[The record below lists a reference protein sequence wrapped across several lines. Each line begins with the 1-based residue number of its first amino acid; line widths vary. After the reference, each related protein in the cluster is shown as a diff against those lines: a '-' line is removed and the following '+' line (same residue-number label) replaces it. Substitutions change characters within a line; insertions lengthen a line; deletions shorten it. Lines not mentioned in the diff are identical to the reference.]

1 MRRILDI
8 TLKDLKQVLRDKQ
21 TFLFLLIMPV
31 AFTLLFSMAFAPKE
45 TTVEDP
51 RLVIGTLDLDG
62 GFFNAQKMFAASD
75 VMGIQSETYETREAL
90 KAAIEAN
97 EIAAGI
103 VIPQGYSAGLLDE
116 QPLAIEII
124 ADPTGN
130 AASLVQSDV
139 MLRSGRALNTVRAA
153 RVISD
158 VHGSGDEGFEAAWN
172 AAETAWKNPPVV
184 LESSSL
190 AAEGPA
196 QNNGMDAK
204 QFSPGMMLQFALAG
218 LLTAAQVI
226 VNERKGRVLQRLL
239 TTATSRVDILLGHY
253 LSILTLIFAQFI
265 LLIVFGQLF
274 LGLPYLAQP
283 LATLIVA
290 LAAAICIAALGLL
303 IGIFAKSNEQAIIF
317 AMIPMFVFSG
327 LGGAWMPL
335 EFTGKAFQ
343 AIGHLSPV
351 AWGMDGFKSILA
363 GGQGL
368 AGIWLPA
375 AALLGYAV
383 LFFALAVWKFRKSE
397 EK

>member
-139 MLRSGRALNTVRAA
+139 MLRSGRALNICA
-153 RVISD
+153 RRQSD
-158 VHGSGDEGFEAAWN
+158 
-172 AAETAWKNPPVV
+172 
-184 LESSSL
+184 L
-190 AAEGPA
+190 
-196 QNNGMDAK
+196 
-204 QFSPGMMLQFALAG
+204 
-218 LLTAAQVI
+218 
-226 VNERKGRVLQRLL
+226 
-239 TTATSRVDILLGHY
+239 
-253 LSILTLIFAQFI
+253 
-265 LLIVFGQLF
+265 
-274 LGLPYLAQP
+274 
-283 LATLIVA
+283 
-290 LAAAICIAALGLL
+290 
-303 IGIFAKSNEQAIIF
+303 
-317 AMIPMFVFSG
+317 
-327 LGGAWMPL
+327 
-335 EFTGKAFQ
+335 
-343 AIGHLSPV
+343 
-351 AWGMDGFKSILA
+351 
-363 GGQGL
+363 
-368 AGIWLPA
+368 
-375 AALLGYAV
+375 
-383 LFFALAVWKFRKSE
+383 
-397 EK
+397 